1 MTTIIPTPAPVPD
14 PLSSDFGTKAYDFT
28 VWMAAA
34 APAMTAVA
42 QETNDAL
49 NQSLLGMVSTTTSS
63 ITIAAPGGT
72 VNFTTQANKG
82 YAIGMTLKIASTA
95 NPANYVKVRLT
106 AYNISTGVSAGTI
119 ISNGGSG
126 TFASW
131 SVFFDVPD
139 PSVLSV
145 PTGEAVAAGNLLA
158 IDDAGSSMS
167 AGALTTA
174 VLQAVSA
181 TSLHACPLASGNT
194 AIFWTAGTT
203 DYRMMTITKAGVT
216 GLVSTSVA
224 TGVNSGLVW
233 SAELSNANIVFVYF
247 QITTGYP
254 VFKIVSP
261 NGVPVVA
268 ETVIEAVAG
277 VGQIK
282 CCALTTGGFVVTYN
296 TAANNRFA
304 TYVNDG
310 TPNKVP
316 TINVSGAQT
325 RVAICPTSSG
335 GFIALAGTNSL
346 IGNIYY
352 GLGGVVN
359 TSCAININ
367 TAAAAAD
374 ANIAAMSGSC
384 AAAGCITTSEYG
396 PVVALASDYTNTLIN
411 SQTGGNLKVP
421 FDDIMSFTSSLGNAH
436 IAALANGN
444 YMATFSTR
452 ANNEYPRY
460 AIFNSIGQLVD
471 SGILFEEL
479 THNNSPVLV
488 IPKDTNGYSLIWLA
502 ANQNI
507 KFSQVK
513 SGNVVGVSLGAVGS
527 THQYLANGAV
537 TLANKNILNVG
548 DSKVNYSRQGTKVVI

>member
-28 VWMAAA
+28 AWMAAA

-131 SVFFDVPD
+131 SIFFDVPD

-158 IDDAGSSMS
+158 IDDAGNSMS
-167 AGALTTA
+167 AGAVTTA
-174 VLQAVSA
+174 VLQAVTA
-181 TSLHACPLASGNT
+181 TSLHACSLTNGNT

-203 DYRMMTITKAGVT
+203 DYRMMIISKSGATVLA
-216 GLVSTSVA
+216 STSIA
-224 TGVNSGLVW
+224 TGVNSGSIW
-233 SAELSNANIVFVYF
+233 SAQLSSGNIAVCYMSSA
-247 QITTGYP
+247 GYP
-254 VFKIVSP
+254 VFKVVDQ
-261 NGVPVVA
+261 NGGTVVI

-282 CCALTTGGFVVTYN
+282 CCALTAGGFAVTYN

-304 TYVNDG
+304 TYANDG

-325 RVAICPTSSG
+325 RVAICPTASG

-346 IGNIYY
+346 VGNIYY

-359 TSCAININ
+359 TSCAINIS
-367 TAAAAAD
+367 TATASAD

-396 PVVALASDYTNTLIN
+396 PVVALASDSTNTLIN

-421 FDDIMSFTSSLGNAH
+421 FDDAMSFTSSLGNAH
-436 IAALANGN
+436 IATLANGN
-444 YMATFSTR
+444 YVATFSTR
-452 ANNEYPRY
+452 SNAEYPRY
-460 AIFNSIGQLVD
+460 VIFNSIGQVLQ
-471 SGILFEEL
+471 SGVIFGEL
-479 THNNSPVLV
+479 THASAPVFV
-488 IPKDTNGYSLIWLA
+488 IPKDINGFSLIWLA
-502 ANQNI
+502 TNGNV
-507 KFSQVK
+507 KFAQVK
-513 SGNVVGVSLGAVGS
+513 SGKLVGVSLGAVGS
-527 THQYLANGAV
+527 THQYLSSGEVTIGANM
-537 TLANKNILNVG
+537 LNVG
-548 DSKVNYSRQGTKVVI
+548 EAKVNYTRRGGKVVI